1 MNGHRIDLERLV
13 QARVE
18 QVWEVLTDVAH
29 ADQTLSGVERVELL
43 TEGPYRVGT
52 RWRETRRMF
61 GKEATEQM
69 QVTVAEAPKR
79 TVIEADSS
87 GVHYVTEFTLTSSSA
102 DATRLAMSFTAV
114 QGQVKPLHK
123 ALWRLFGRLGAKASE
138 KVMAKDLQ
146 DIAER
151 AEGRC

>member
-18 QVWEVLTDVAH
+18 RVWEVLTDVAH
-29 ADQTLSGVERVELL
+29 ADQTLSGVEHVELI

-69 QVTVAEAPKR
+69 QVTVAEAPTR

-87 GVHYVTEFTLTSSSA
+87 GVHYVTEFTLTPSSA

-114 QGQVKPLHK
+114 QGQANLLHK
-123 ALWRLFGRLGAKASE
+123 ALWRLFGRLGAKASQ

-146 DIAER
+146 DIAAR
-151 AEGRC
+151 AERP

>member
-13 QARVE
+13 EARVE
-18 QVWEVLTDVAH
+18 RVWEVLTDVAH
-29 ADQTLSGVERVELL
+29 ADQTLGGVDRVELL
-43 TEGPYRVGT
+43 TEGPYQVGT

-61 GKEATEQM
+61 GREATEQM
-69 QVTVAEAPKR
+69 QVTVAEAPTR

-87 GVHYVTEFTLTSSSA
+87 GVHYITEFTLTPSSA
-102 DATRLAMSFTAV
+102 DATRLTMSFTAV
-114 QGQVKPLHK
+114 QGQVNPLHK
-123 ALWRLFGRLGAKASE
+123 ALRRLFGRLGAKASE

-151 AEGRC
+151 AERP

>member
-1 MNGHRIDLERLV
+1 VAIDLERLV
-13 QARVE
+13 RVE
-18 QVWEVLTDVAH
+18 RVCEVLTDVAH
-29 ADQTLSGVERVELL
+29 ADQTLSGVELI

-69 QVTVAEAPKR
+69 QVTVAEAPTR

-87 GVHYVTEFTLTSSSA
+87 GVHYVTEFTLTPSSA
-102 DATRLAMSFTAV
+102 DATRLAMSFTTV
-114 QGQVKPLHK
+114 QGQANLLHK

-146 DIAER
+146 DIAAQAER
-151 AEGRC
+151 P

>member
-18 QVWEVLTDVAH
+18 RVWEVLTDVAH
-29 ADQTLSGVERVELL
+29 ADQTLGGVDRVELL
-43 TEGPYRVGT
+43 TEGPYQVGT

-61 GKEATEQM
+61 GKEVTEQM
-69 QVTVAEAPKR
+69 QVTVAEAPRR

-87 GVHYVTEFTLTSSSA
+87 GVHYITEFTLTPSSA
-102 DATRLAMSFTAV
+102 DATRLTMSFTAV
-114 QGQVKPLHK
+114 QGQVNPLHK

-151 AEGRC
+151 AERP